1 MPKQEFFLAQTPI
14 IGSEL
19 LEDQPG
25 QELYNNS
32 REGTETLSPFFFDP
46 RPSRWLSVAQ
56 RSRPTAT
63 TAWQGVPCTDLVRRS
78 HPIIPRVTHPMMM
91 VGLWTR

>member
-14 IGSEL
+14 IGSKL

-32 REGTETLSPFFFDP
+32 REGTETLSPFFFDS
-46 RPSRWLSVAQ
+46 RRSRWLYVAQ

-63 TAWQGVPCTDLVRRS
+63 TAWQRVPGADLDKRN